1 MILYEHVLGLGQ
13 EIDLFWRKKL
23 FGPALIFLANRY
35 VLLVYGV
42 GYLLQVPL
50 WTTPTGC
57 EATDFIFYIANM
69 LLFAITGVL
78 AALRVYAISNG
89 DKAIGAAVLTV
100 GMVPAVVNLYTTVRQ
115 SYAYLGVDGICSR
128 NRDFT
133 FGTANMYVL
142 DAVACVCAVLS
153 DLIVIV
159 VTWRRTYRLWREG
172 LRSKT
177 ALPLITL
184 IFRDGTLY
192 FITLLLVNVLEL
204 VVIRLL
210 VTASSASVAYTS
222 FTLIPVSSILISR
235 FLVNLKQLST
245 KDVAIGPAYG
255 ASGAASHSAN
265 EPTNVSGSLVGNF
278 GADLQFASHPA
289 STVEDAHGD
298 EEYEDDAESESAGA
312 GDVCET

>member
-1 MILYEHVLGLGQ
+1 MSPDNSLIIADNSIYAESTAIGYIFTAFAMMILYEHVLGLGQ

-50 WTTPTGC
+50 WTTPTVGQAPLLLPFIGLTISSRGMPRSDC

-133 FGTANMYVL
+133 FGTANMYV
-142 DAVACVCAVLS
+142 
-153 DLIVIV
+153 
-159 VTWRRTYRLWREG
+159 
-172 LRSKT
+172 
-177 ALPLITL
+177 
-184 IFRDGTLY
+184 
-192 FITLLLVNVLEL
+192 
-204 VVIRLL
+204 
-210 VTASSASVAYTS
+210 
-222 FTLIPVSSILISR
+222 
-235 FLVNLKQLST
+235 
-245 KDVAIGPAYG
+245 PADYY
-255 ASGAASHSAN
+255 
-265 EPTNVSGSLVGNF
+265 L
-278 GADLQFASHPA
+278 
-289 STVEDAHGD
+289 
-298 EEYEDDAESESAGA
+298 
-312 GDVCET
+312 C